1 MATSALTIDSLPEAG
16 TAEVLNASS
25 VRVELPQPATKFYR
39 HGWQSWSL
47 TTWLDPAEPPR
58 PVRAVEF
65 CIKDEDPGYAH
76 HLNHV
81 NTIERVA
88 R

>member
-1 MATSALTIDSLPEAG
+1 MRTTDITRDHLPELG
-16 TAEVLNASS
+16 ELRLINAQS
-25 VRVELPQPATKFYR
+25 VRINLCEPPKKFYR

-47 TTWLDPAEPPR
+47 TTWLDPADPPR
-58 PVRAVEF
+58 PVRAVDF

-81 NTIERVA
+81 KTIERVA